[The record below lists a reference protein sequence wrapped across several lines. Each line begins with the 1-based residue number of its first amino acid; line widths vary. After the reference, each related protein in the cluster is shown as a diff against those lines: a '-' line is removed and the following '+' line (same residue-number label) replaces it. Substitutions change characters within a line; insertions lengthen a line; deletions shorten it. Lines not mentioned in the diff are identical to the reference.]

1 MCGEK
6 SKYQENLVI
15 TFLLSPPLSHCA
27 PIMERAV
34 RCEEEDND
42 DFISTEH
49 VSLTKELQ
57 QEKSAATQE
66 LGEIVKELEIE
77 EGSYDR
83 SDLLSVIKHLHRTL
97 KNYKLKPLNSD
108 LAEDDFSADLLDV
121 ANITDEKLKFEVIH

>member
-1 MCGEK
+1 
-6 SKYQENLVI
+6 
-15 TFLLSPPLSHCA
+15 
-27 PIMERAV
+27 MERAV

-83 SDLLSVIKHLHRTL
+83 SDLLSVIQHLHRTL